1 MRPSRPLISFDV
13 ILLGVCLVL
22 PAKAQDIATAPV
34 RVHETMALQR
44 LDGPI
49 TLDGLIDEAAWQ
61 KIAPYPLTMSTP
73 TFGSALT
80 ERTEIRIA
88 YDDAFLYFLRRSSE
102 VRHANLDQ
110 VQFEIRCRLLS
121 NCDCR
126 NDAEGNDHYH

>member
-1 MRPSRPLISFDV
+1 MRPSRPLISFGV

-22 PAKAQDIATAPV
+22 PAKAQDNTTAPV

-88 YDDAFLYFLRRSSE
+88 YDDATSTPLSTSESLIPSQNHDRYLRQI
-102 VRHANLDQ
+102 L
-110 VQFEIRCRLLS
+110 
-121 NCDCR
+121 
-126 NDAEGNDHYH
+126 G